1 MDAPTMIGARPAAAD
16 TISLVSYFP
25 IPFYGL
31 LPVNAF
37 LLRAAQPVLVD
48 TGLAALKDP
57 FLTHLRS
64 LIDLKDLRW
73 LWLTHTDADHMG
85 NLLPVLAEAPNA
97 RIVTTFLG
105 MGKMALHQLPLD
117 RVYLLNPGQT
127 LDVGD
132 RELLCVK
139 PPSFD
144 APETTAL
151 FDTKTRTFFSA
162 DCFGALMKEPA
173 ETATDVAPDD
183 LRKGL
188 ITWTTID
195 APWLEIADRSQ
206 WNLSLHRVR
215 SLEPGVILSS
225 HLPPAAGITETLL
238 KHLASAFA
246 ATPFTGPDQAALES
260 SMKGSARG

>member
-1 MDAPTMIGARPAAAD
+1 MNAPTMIGSRPAAAD
-16 TISLVSYFP
+16 TTSLVSYFP

-37 LLRAAQPVLVD
+37 LLRSAQPALVD
-48 TGLAALKDP
+48 TGLSALRDP
-57 FLTHLRS
+57 FMSHLRS

-85 NLLPVLAEAPNA
+85 NLLPILAEAPNL
-97 RIVTTFLG
+97 RLVTTFLG
-105 MGKMALHQLPLD
+105 MGKMMLHQLPLD
-117 RVYLLNPGQT
+117 RVYLLNPGQE

-132 RELLCVK
+132 RKLLCVK

-144 APETTAL
+144 APETAGL
-151 FDTKTRTFFSA
+151 FDTKTRVLFSA

-173 ETATDVAPDD
+173 ETSADIAPDD
-183 LRKGL
+183 LREGMV
-188 ITWTTID
+188 TWTTID
-195 APWLEIADRSQ
+195 APWLATADKSQ
-206 WNLSLHRVR
+206 WNLSLQRVR

-238 KHLASAFA
+238 KHLASALT
-246 ATPFTGPDQAALES
+246 ATPFTGPDQATLES
-260 SMKGSARG
+260 LMKGSGRG